1 MAAALLTSICLLPTM
16 LMPYLVGSVA
26 LAFTPDSR
34 QLGFVAAAVLG
45 GPIALM
51 AVSVMWVRRYPWRRL
66 VFWGLMLAALG
77 YLLAAGARDFATLL
91 ASIPFRTSP
100 LPLAHTPPIFSLL
113 ATSA

>member
-26 LAFTPDSR
+26 LVVTPDSR

-51 AVSVMWVRRYPWRRL
+51 AVSMMWVRRYPWRRL
-66 VFWGLMLAALG
+66 VFWGLMVAALG
-77 YLLAAGARDFATLL
+77 YLLAARAHNFATLL
-91 ASIPFRTSP
+91 ASIPFGSSA
-100 LPLAHTPPIFSLL
+100 LAVAYSPPI
-113 ATSA
+113 

>member
-51 AVSVMWVRRYPWRRL
+51 AVSAMCVRRYPWRRL
-66 VFWGLMLAALG
+66 GFWGLLLAALG
-77 YLLAAGARDFATLL
+77 DLLAASARDAATPVARIRFGNSAPPYPVALPSCFFA
-91 ASIPFRTSP
+91 
-100 LPLAHTPPIFSLL
+100 
-113 ATSA
+113 